1 MAAADA
7 DAYAAEE
14 DKTPQA
20 CQKMCMCILFCL
32 CLTIL
37 VGVIWLFNL
46 TVRHIL
52 RDIEINRVDPT
63 FRLHSTT
70 VSLLNNASASDF
82 TATWDV
88 TLVASNPN
96 HKLNIY
102 YDTVLGRHLL
112 QRVPQ

>member
-1 MAAADA
+1 MGAAADA

-63 FRLHSTT
+63 FRLHSAT

-88 TLVASNPN
+88 TLVASNSN

-102 YDTVLGRHLL
+102 YDTL
-112 QRVPQ
+112 QAAIF